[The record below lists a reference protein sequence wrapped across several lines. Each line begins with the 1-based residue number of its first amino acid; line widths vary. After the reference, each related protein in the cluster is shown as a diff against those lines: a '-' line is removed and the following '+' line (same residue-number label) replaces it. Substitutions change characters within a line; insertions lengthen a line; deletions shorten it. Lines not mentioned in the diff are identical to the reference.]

1 MQHSTPDVAAWAA
14 EADQVAAHHTARA
27 CAQADVWARE
37 QTYLFELLR
46 TVRDALGNAGGGK
59 MPIILWR
66 RDFVSGHG
74 VRGARGN
81 CANVLRD
88 FLAQHFLILTIDEF
102 NTTKL
107 CPRCHNPTQYAN
119 PQREIRSKMCNHEEC
134 KSVDRH
140 GNEHDFAYDRDFGA
154 ATNMYFVAQFMARA
168 QGRRPVPFRTARQQ
182 QQLAENPA
190 SDESQ

>member
-1 MQHSTPDVAAWAA
+1 M
-14 EADQVAAHHTARA
+14 
-27 CAQADVWARE
+27 
-37 QTYLFELLR
+37 
-46 TVRDALGNAGGGK
+46 
-59 MPIILWR
+59 
-66 RDFVSGHG
+66 
-74 VRGARGN
+74 
-81 CANVLRD
+81 
-88 FLAQHFLILTIDEF
+88 ILTIDEF

-168 QGRRPVPFRTARQQ
+168 RRADAQCRSGRHGNSSNWRKIPPQTKVNNVSNYGVCYGAISFTS
-182 QQLAENPA
+182 PA
-190 SDESQ
+190 DGSERLTFTVSQYEVASSCAFAMINNGGS